1 MNQRTLAIIKP
12 DAVSRHLI
20 GHVLTRIE
28 LEGFEVVAM
37 KMVHL
42 TKGQAEE
49 LYKVHKNKPF
59 YEGQTDFM
67 SSGPCV
73 MMVLEGE
80 GVIKKYRRLM
90 GATNYEK
97 AEVNT
102 IRYELATDIRH
113 NIVHGSDSEETAAFE
128 IEFFKGKTMDYML

>member
-1 MNQRTLAIIKP
+1 MTQRTLAIIKP

-20 GHVLTRIE
+20 GHVITKMD
-28 LEGFEVVAM
+28 LEGFEIVDM

-42 TKGQAEE
+42 TKEQANE
-49 LYKVHKNKPF
+49 LYKVHKDKPF

-73 MMVLEGE
+73 MMVLEAE
-80 GVIKKYRRLM
+80 NVIKRYRDLM
-90 GATNYEK
+90 GPTNYKK
-97 AEVNT
+97 AETST

-113 NIVHGSDSEETAAFE
+113 NIVHGSDSEETADFE
-128 IEFFKGKTMDYML
+128 ISFFNGIK